1 MRSAWKRCETKVGVL
16 LLASAAFVSAG
27 ESRSGTLDEFA
38 LLKGQIEASR
48 KWNRER
54 LAREVL
60 RADALILESD
70 RTPVDIVWRRTQAL
84 LAHLRKTFAPAP
96 DLTAEETALNGLKDE
111 VEGHAK
117 TGDKEQRELFARI
130 AAQRRAMAFKN
141 PLLDFD
147 RIVFLKHHKQ
157 GRGERHMVD
166 QYLGFNQAVGG
177 GVFVLEKPFSAEPSV
192 RALLASSPVL
202 NGRLKG
208 RTIHDQG
215 AFIALDLDYDGRSLL
230 FAFSE
235 AQYGVPKE
243 ASFENQY
250 CTLDE
255 LGKTGAKHYYWRPE
269 STFHIFRCDA
279 EGGNLTQL
287 TDGCDNDYDPCFLPN
302 GRIAFISERDCGQCR
317 CGARPLPS
325 AVLHAMMPDGS
336 DILRLSWHDTNEWHP
351 SVDAHGMLVYTRW
364 DYVDRDSDV
373 AHHLWHC
380 YPDGRDPRSL
390 HGNYPDTRE
399 LRPWMEMS
407 VRSVPGSTA
416 YAAVAAPHH
425 GQAYGSMVLVDLKKR
440 DDRATE
446 QIRRITPEVAFPESE
461 SMPGVPQK
469 KGKVEGTVEVY
480 GTPWPLN
487 EDFYLC
493 VYDPGGQNYGVYLMD
508 SFGNRELLHRD
519 PAIACLDPMPLKAR
533 QKPPVIPVATAQ
545 ARVDRPPNA
554 DPAVGTVAVMNA
566 YESDMPWPEGTKI
579 RELRIVSL
587 FPKDTYLADDPK
599 IGLAAQ
605 ALCRGVIGTVPV
617 EEDGSAYFTMPTGA
631 AVYFQLLDEN
641 GLAVQTMRS
650 DTYVHPGERLTCIG
664 CHENKTRS
672 APVDRK
678 KSPVALSRA
687 PSEPRPEVTGSY
699 PLTFPRLVQPV
710 LDARC
715 VKCHEEKKKEKAPSL
730 RGDLFVKG
738 SGWSEAF
745 DTLRKYGWGMSG
757 GNGVALREPQ
767 YSTPGQVG
775 ARASKLYAMLAKGHH
790 DVKLTPEEVRRITLW
805 LDCNSNFFGAYREKE
820 KQARGEIVAP
830 LVGLPPWTPFEKLK
844 R

>member
-1 MRSAWKRCETKVGVL
+1 MRTARKVLTIWIGAVL
-16 LLASAAFVSAG
+16 LPVAPIAAGDTHTGPV
-27 ESRSGTLDEFA
+27 DEFQ

-48 KWNRER
+48 HWNRER
-54 LAREVL
+54 LARETL
-60 RADALILESD
+60 RPEALILETD

-84 LAHLRKTFAPAP
+84 LAHLKKTFVPAP
-96 DLTAEETALNGLKDE
+96 DLSVEETALNDLKDE
-111 VEGHAK
+111 VAGHGK
-117 TGDKEQRELFARI
+117 SGEKEQKDLFARI
-130 AAQRRAMAFKN
+130 VSIRRAVAFKN

-147 RIVFLKHHKQ
+147 KIVFLKHHKQ
-157 GRGERHMVD
+157 ARGERHMVD

-177 GVFVLEKPFSAEPSV
+177 GVFVLEHPFSTQASV
-192 RALLASSPVL
+192 RALLASTPVA
-202 NGRLKG
+202 NGRLKD
-208 RTIHDQG
+208 RTLHDRG
-215 AFIALDLDYDGRSLL
+215 AFISLDLDYDGRSLL
-230 FAFSE
+230 FAFTE
-235 AQYGVPKE
+235 AQFGVPKE
-243 ASFENQY
+243 ANFEKQY
-250 CTLDE
+250 CTAEE
-255 LGKTGAKHYYWRPE
+255 LGKSGAKHYYWRPE

-279 EGGNLTQL
+279 DGENLTQL

-302 GRIAFISERDCGQCR
+302 GRIAFISERGCGQCR

-336 DILRLSWHDTNEWHP
+336 DVIRLSWHDTNEWHP
-351 SVDAHGMLVYTRW
+351 SVDAQGMLVYTRW

-425 GQAYGSMVLVDLKKR
+425 GQAYGSVVLIDLKKK

-461 SMPGVPQK
+461 AAPGVPQK
-469 KGKVEGTVEVY
+469 KGRVSGTVEVY
-480 GTPWPLN
+480 GSPWPLN
-487 EDFYLC
+487 QDFYLC
-493 VYDPGGQNYGVYLMD
+493 VYDPGGQNYALCLLD
-508 SFGNRELLHRD
+508 SFGNREVLYRD
-519 PAIACLDPMPLKAR
+519 PAIACLDPFPLKAR
-533 QKPPVIPVATAQ
+533 PRPPAIPVATAQ
-545 ARVDRPPNA
+545 AKADQTPGA
-554 DPAVGTVAVMNA
+554 DPSVGTVAVMNA

-579 RELRIVSL
+579 KALRIVSL
-587 FPKDTYLADDPK
+587 FPKDTYHLDDPN

-605 ALCRGVIGTVPV
+605 SLARGVIGTVPV
-617 EEDGSAYFTMPTGA
+617 EEDGSAYFTVPTGA

-664 CHENKTRS
+664 CHENKTRA
-672 APVDRK
+672 APIDQS
-678 KSPVALSRA
+678 KSPLALQRA
-687 PSEPRPEVTGSY
+687 PSEPRPEAAGSY

-710 LDARC
+710 LEARC
-715 VKCHEEKKKEKAPSL
+715 VKCHEEKRKEKAPSL
-730 RGDLFVKG
+730 RGDVWVKG
-738 SGWSEAF
+738 SGRSEAF
-745 DTLRKYGWGMSG
+745 ETLRKYGWGMSG

-775 ARASKLYAMLAKGHH
+775 ARASRLYAMLVNGHH
-790 DVKLTPEEVRRITLW
+790 DVKLTQEELRRITLW
-805 LDCNSNFFGAYREKE
+805 LDCNSNFYGAYRDKE
-820 KQARGEIVAP
+820 KQARGEVVAP
-830 LVGLPPWTPFEKLK
+830 LVGLPPWTPFEELK
-844 R
+844 Q